1 MLPGADGAKQPHA
14 SAHVEREALAPL
26 GVGEHAQRLRGVL
39 VPGAGAAATGTAGT
53 GVITG
58 CAGAGTCI
66 WKLCPGPTP
75 CGLWSIS
82 LYMAFPAPLAG
93 WRRAQDVFYEGM
105 VAQARAATPGIIY
118 FRIGTL
124 PLTPDFGLGGA
135 AEMGSGSGQIA
146 TYGVSRAP
154 GGLQTC
160 IRRILRRDG
169 RSGATSSP
177 WDQLLPD
184 SHATLDA

>member
-1 MLPGADGAKQPHA
+1 MVPLVRPA
-14 SAHVEREALAPL
+14 AH
-26 GVGEHAQRLRGVL
+26 
-39 VPGAGAAATGTAGT
+39 
-53 GVITG
+53 
-58 CAGAGTCI
+58 
-66 WKLCPGPTP
+66 
-75 CGLWSIS
+75 
-82 LYMAFPAPLAG
+82 
-93 WRRAQDVFYEGM
+93 
-105 VAQARAATPGIIY
+105 GINY

-154 GGLQTC
+154 GELQTC

-177 WDQLLPD
+177 WDQLVPD
-184 SHATLDA
+184 WDATLDA